1 MTSEST
7 DRGSGLRARIVLRR
21 SDAFVLDVDLAIAP
35 GSTTALLGPNG
46 SGKSTTVDALAGI
59 APLDAGRIELA
70 GRVVDDPELGVFV
83 PTEHRRL
90 GVVFQQGLLF
100 DHLDVT
106 DNIAFGPRSAGRPRK
121 EAAAIAGR
129 WIDTLDLVEL
139 AHRSPGQLSGG
150 QAQRVALARAL
161 ATEPDLLMLDEPLAA
176 LDISTRAKLRRTL
189 AGHLEHY
196 AGPRLMITHDPTD
209 AFLLA
214 DHLYILEGGVITQSG
229 SVEDVRRRPA
239 TSYVAALAGLN
250 LLSGTNRGG
259 TVSLDDHAAPPLH
272 SADTATNG
280 SVLVTIHPNSIALHS
295 AEGDAPAPG
304 GSPRNRWATTIA
316 TVEPLGDITR
326 ITLGGPIPLFVDV
339 TPAAIADLGF
349 RPGGRVWASIK
360 ATEVNLNPA

>member
-1 MTSEST
+1 M
-7 DRGSGLRARIVLRR
+7 
-21 SDAFVLDVDLAIAP
+21 LDVDLTIEP
-35 GSTTALLGPNG
+35 GCTAALLGPNG

-59 APLDAGRIELA
+59 LAIDSGRIELA
-70 GRVVDDPELGVFV
+70 GRVVDDPGLGVFV
-83 PTEHRRL
+83 PTERRRL

-106 DNIAFGPRSAGRPRK
+106 ANIAFGPRSAGRSRR
-121 EAAAIAGR
+121 EAAAIARR
-129 WIDTLDLVEL
+129 WIEILDLGEL

-176 LDISTRAKLRRTL
+176 LDIATRTKLRRML
-189 AGHLEHY
+189 AGHLLRY
-196 AGPRLMITHDPTD
+196 GGPRLMITHDPTD

-239 TSYVAALAGLN
+239 TPYVAALAGLN
-250 LLSGTNRGG
+250 LLSGTNREG
-259 TVSLDDHAAPPLH
+259 TVSLDDHAGQVLH
-272 SADTATNG
+272 SADTGTAG
-280 SVLVTIHPNSIALHS
+280 PVLVTIHPNAIALH
-295 AEGDAPAPG
+295 AAGAGIAAPE
-304 GSPRNRWATTIA
+304 GSPRNRWSTAVA

-339 TPAAIADLGF
+339 TPAATAALGL
-349 RPGGRVWASIK
+349 RPGGEVWASVK
-360 ATEVNLNPA
+360 ATEVALNPA